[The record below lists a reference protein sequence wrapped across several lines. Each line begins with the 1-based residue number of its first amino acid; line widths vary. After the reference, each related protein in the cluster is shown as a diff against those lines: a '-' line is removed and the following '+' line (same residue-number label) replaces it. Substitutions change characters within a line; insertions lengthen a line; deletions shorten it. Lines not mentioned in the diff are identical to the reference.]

1 MIMKKFLKWFIGIII
16 VAAIAFGVCKYMGWC
31 NCDNTCDTPVTEE
44 VITDE
49 DVATEIAED
58 AVEIDT
64 MIVDTTDEVTDTIQN
79 TPVEIVNE

>member
-1 MIMKKFLKWFIGIII
+1 MKKFLKWFIGIII

-31 NCDNTCDTPVTEE
+31 NCDNTCDTPVTEK

-64 MIVDTTDEVTDTIQN
+64 MIVDNAEEVTDTIQN

>member
-1 MIMKKFLKWFIGIII
+1 MKKFLKWFIGIII

-58 AVEIDT
+58 IVEIDT
-64 MIVDTTDEVTDTIQN
+64 MIVDTAEEVADTIQN

>member
-1 MIMKKFLKWFIGIII
+1 MKKFLKWFIGIII

-31 NCDNTCDTPVTEE
+31 NCDNTCETPVTEE

-49 DVATEIAED
+49 DVATEIVED

-64 MIVDTTDEVTDTIQN
+64 MIVDNAEEVTDTIQN

>member
-1 MIMKKFLKWFIGIII
+1 MKKFLKWFIGIII

-31 NCDNTCDTPVTEE
+31 NCDNTCETPVTEE

-49 DVATEIAED
+49 DVASEIVED

-64 MIVDTTDEVTDTIQN
+64 MIVDNAEEVIDTIQN

>member
-1 MIMKKFLKWFIGIII
+1 MKKFLKWFIGIII

-64 MIVDTTDEVTDTIQN
+64 MIVDNAEEVTDTIQN

>member
-1 MIMKKFLKWFIGIII
+1 MKKFLKWFIGIII

-31 NCDNTCDTPVTEE
+31 NCDNTCETPVTEE

-58 AVEIDT
+58 VVEIDT
-64 MIVDTTDEVTDTIQN
+64 MIVDTAEEVADTIQN

>member
-1 MIMKKFLKWFIGIII
+1 MKKFLKWFIGIII

-31 NCDNTCDTPVTEE
+31 NCGNTCDTPVTEE

-49 DVATEIAED
+49 DVATEITED
-58 AVEIDT
+58 AIEIDT
-64 MIVDTTDEVTDTIQN
+64 MIVDNAEEVTDTIQN

>member
-1 MIMKKFLKWFIGIII
+1 MKKFLKWFIGIII

-58 AVEIDT
+58 AIEINT
-64 MIVDTTDEVTDTIQN
+64 MIVDTAEEVVDTIQN
-79 TPVEIVNE
+79 TPVEVVNE

>member
-1 MIMKKFLKWFIGIII
+1 MKKFLKWFIGIII

-31 NCDNTCDTPVTEE
+31 NCDNTRETPVTEE

-64 MIVDTTDEVTDTIQN
+64 MIVDTTEDVTDTIQN

>member
-1 MIMKKFLKWFIGIII
+1 MKKFLKWFIGIII
-16 VAAIAFGVCKYMGWC
+16 VAAIAFGVCKYMEWGY
-31 NCDNTCDTPVTEE
+31 CDNTCDTTVTEE

-64 MIVDTTDEVTDTIQN
+64 MIVDTIDEVTDTIQN
-79 TPVEIVNE
+79 TTVEIANE

>member
-1 MIMKKFLKWFIGIII
+1 MKKFLKWFIGIII

-44 VITDE
+44 AITDE

-58 AVEIDT
+58 AIEIDT
-64 MIVDTTDEVTDTIQN
+64 MIVDNAEEVTDTIQN

>member
-1 MIMKKFLKWFIGIII
+1 MKKFLKWFIGIII

-31 NCDNTCDTPVTEE
+31 NCDNTCETPVTEE
-44 VITDE
+44 VITGE

-58 AVEIDT
+58 VVEIDT
-64 MIVDTTDEVTDTIQN
+64 MIVDTAEEAADTIQN

>member
-1 MIMKKFLKWFIGIII
+1 MKKFLKWFIGIII

-31 NCDNTCDTPVTEE
+31 YCDNTCETPVTEE

-58 AVEIDT
+58 VVEIDT
-64 MIVDTTDEVTDTIQN
+64 MIVDTAEEVADTIQN
-79 TPVEIVNE
+79 TPVEVVNE

>member
-1 MIMKKFLKWFIGIII
+1 MKKFLKWFIGIII

-31 NCDNTCDTPVTEE
+31 NCDNTCETPVTEE

-64 MIVDTTDEVTDTIQN
+64 MIVDNAEEVTDTIQN

>member
-1 MIMKKFLKWFIGIII
+1 MKKFLKWFIGIII

-31 NCDNTCDTPVTEE
+31 NCDNTCDTSVTEE

-64 MIVDTTDEVTDTIQN
+64 MIVDTAEDVADTIQN
-79 TPVEIVNE
+79 TPVEVVNE

>member
-1 MIMKKFLKWFIGIII
+1 MKKFLKWFIGIII

-31 NCDNTCDTPVTEE
+31 NCDNTCETPVTEE

-49 DVATEIAED
+49 DVATEIVED
-58 AVEIDT
+58 VVEIDT
-64 MIVDTTDEVTDTIQN
+64 MIVDTAEEVADTIQN

>member
-1 MIMKKFLKWFIGIII
+1 MKKFLKWFIGIII

-31 NCDNTCDTPVTEE
+31 NCDNTCETLVTEE

-58 AVEIDT
+58 VVEIDT
-64 MIVDTTDEVTDTIQN
+64 MIVDTAEEVADTIQN
-79 TPVEIVNE
+79 TPVEIINE

>member
-1 MIMKKFLKWFIGIII
+1 MKKFLKWFIGIII

-31 NCDNTCDTPVTEE
+31 NCDNTYDTPVTEE

-64 MIVDTTDEVTDTIQN
+64 MIVDNAEEVTDTIQN
-79 TPVEIVNE
+79 TPVEVVNE

>member
-1 MIMKKFLKWFIGIII
+1 MKKFLKWFIGIII

-31 NCDNTCDTPVTEE
+31 NCDNACETPVTEE

-64 MIVDTTDEVTDTIQN
+64 MIVDTAEEVADTIQN
-79 TPVEIVNE
+79 TPVEVVNE

>member
-1 MIMKKFLKWFIGIII
+1 MKKFLKWFIGIII

-31 NCDNTCDTPVTEE
+31 NCDNTCETPVTEE

-58 AVEIDT
+58 VVEIDT
-64 MIVDTTDEVTDTIQN
+64 MIVDTAEEVADTIQN
-79 TPVEIVNE
+79 TPVEVVNE

>member
-1 MIMKKFLKWFIGIII
+1 MKKFLKWFIGIII

-31 NCDNTCDTPVTEE
+31 NCDNTCETPVTEE

-49 DVATEIAED
+49 DVATEIVED

-64 MIVDTTDEVTDTIQN
+64 MIVDNAEEVTDTIQN
-79 TPVEIVNE
+79 TPVEVVNE